1 MSLTSTLSHQIVFG
15 AGRVTIQEEV
25 TMEEIKKAAAAAVNA
40 SLKFGEAK
48 TAFIAAL
55 VNEAL
60 RQEPSRVAAASR
72 LGISRK
78 HLWKLIKDM
87 G

>member
-1 MSLTSTLSHQIVFG
+1 MEKMKELAVQHLDQLLVG
-15 AGRVTIQEEV
+15 EV
-25 TMEEIKKAAAAAVNA
+25 HLEIKKAAAAAVNA